1 MSAGPE
7 HVIVASA
14 DGDSVHLDLR
24 LVVAPRDGRFH
35 PVPPDVV
42 TAEGEVV
49 HTGDVIG
56 HVVRATEREP
66 VRAFCTGFLMGLLAD
81 ADDQVRAGQPLAWIH
96 PVHPVHVQPVH
107 PVHPVA
113 P

>member
-1 MSAGPE
+1 MNAPSEP
-7 HVIVASA
+7 VLVAPT

-24 LVVAPRDGRFH
+24 LVVAPLDGRFH
-35 PVPPDVV
+35 PAPPEVV

-49 HTGDVIG
+49 HAGDVIG

-81 ADDQVRAGQPLAWIH
+81 ADDQVRTGQPLAWIH
-96 PVHPVHVQPVH
+96 PV
-107 PVHPVA
+107 A